1 MKKKAARCCFLLF
14 FACLLTLPVS
24 AQGDADIAVETGEIA
39 GELADFQAAVP
50 PEVAELLPADFFSQD
65 PIAMGESVREA
76 SGLSAILSVIAKL
89 TGLAIRENLSL
100 LAKICGLLL
109 LAAIFRALAT
119 GGDTSPAL
127 GQAISLCTALS
138 LTALLIAL
146 QMERFREITRY
157 FELMQSISTALIPL
171 MGALYAMGGNV
182 GAAVANHGVMAAFL
196 TILQTLCSGTVMPVA
211 SLCLCLALLETVS
224 GNLSLRSL
232 GTLIK
237 RTYTWGL
244 SLLMLLLCGVLG
256 MQSTL
261 AKGADTIALRTVRF
275 AAGSFLPVVGGSV
288 SETLRTVSGSVQYL
302 RGIVGTGGI
311 LVLLFAF
318 LPVFLSVVL
327 NRITFLL
334 AGSAA
339 KLLGC
344 DREERLLAEFASV
357 YGYFLAVIA
366 SLFVMMVFALTLFAH
381 CATAIGG

>member
-1 MKKKAARCCFLLF
+1 MKKVAARCCFLLF

-24 AQGDADIAVETGEIA
+24 AKDDADMAVETGEIA

-76 SGLSAILSVIAKL
+76 SGFSAVLSVIAKL
-89 TGLAIRENLSL
+89 TGLSIRENLAL

-109 LAAIFRALAT
+109 LGAIFRALAT
-119 GGDTSPAL
+119 GGETSPAL

-146 QMERFREITRY
+146 QIDRFREITRY
-157 FELMQSISTALIPL
+157 FEVMQGVSTALIPL

-182 GAAVANHGVMAAFL
+182 GVAVANHGIMAAFL

-237 RTYTWGL
+237 RTCKRG
-244 SLLMLLLCGVLG
+244 S
-256 MQSTL
+256 
-261 AKGADTIALRTVRF
+261 F
-275 AAGSFLPVVGGSV
+275 AAS
-288 SETLRTVSGSVQYL
+288 
-302 RGIVGTGGI
+302 
-311 LVLLFAF
+311 
-318 LPVFLSVVL
+318 
-327 NRITFLL
+327 
-334 AGSAA
+334 
-339 KLLGC
+339 
-344 DREERLLAEFASV
+344 
-357 YGYFLAVIA
+357 
-366 SLFVMMVFALTLFAH
+366 
-381 CATAIGG
+381 